1 MIVLRP
7 DMPSS
12 LEAQL
17 LEACSSGPGQP
28 RRTLLVLVQGAPPDE
43 PLEPLA
49 TLSEVLAGVESTLQL
64 VMTRGWLPESWPTVC
79 SEALENSGLAP
90 TPDQR
95 RRALT
100 QRVEDGR
107 LEVLFL
113 ERGRIVGSALTLV
126 APRRRGPITLNVK
139 LATMELLQA
148 ARDALVW
155 ERRVM
160 EQLVRDA
167 REALGIPAGTSSTV
181 AAVRARR
188 GEGVSSPTPA
198 EDLGQRLRQAT
209 PPPKPPPKPPAPEDR
224 HAVTGGRCATCGRM
238 GSALSEPCG
247 RPELGRFGLIELD

>member
-17 LEACSSGPGQP
+17 LEACSSGPGRP
-28 RRTLLVLVQGAPPDE
+28 RRTLLVLVQGASPVE
-43 PLEPLA
+43 QLEPLA
-49 TLSEVLAGVESTLQL
+49 TLSEVLAGVETTLQL
-64 VMTRGWLPESWPTVC
+64 VMTRGWPPESWQTVC
-79 SEALENSGLAP
+79 NEALENAGLAP

-107 LEVLFL
+107 LEVLFV

-126 APRRRGPITLNVK
+126 APRRSGPITLNAK
-139 LATMELLQA
+139 LAAMELLQA

-188 GEGVSSPTPA
+188 GEVVSAPA
-198 EDLGQRLRQAT
+198 PVEDIGLRLRQAA
-209 PPPKPPPKPPAPEDR
+209 PPPPKPPAPEDR
-224 HAVTGGRCATCGRM
+224 HAVIGGRCATCGRS